1 MWMGIV
7 ADCVTSA
14 IFLTAMA
21 PNLLLIG
28 LMKAHL
34 TPH

>member
-1 MWMGIV
+1 MGIV